1 MAIRENLNP
10 VEEGCRETLS
20 PPALR
25 SHRYFDRAVVVV
37 AGGGRR
43 VEDEGVVPPRGSAL
57 GGLIAN
63 PPLIAQ
69 LCQCGGGS
77 GCQAS
82 CATTKK
88 ISTRKQNRRFD
99 IIIAVTA
106 VTTVTDA
113 PHTSFTIKLCRI

>member
-43 VEDEGVVPPRGSAL
+43 VEDEGVLPPRGSAL

-77 GCQAS
+77 GCQARVPQPKRS
-82 CATTKK
+82 AHE
-88 ISTRKQNRRFD
+88 KQNRRFD
-99 IIIAVTA
+99 IIIAVQ
-106 VTTVTDA
+106 
-113 PHTSFTIKLCRI
+113 